1 MDIILNKN
9 RGWYSL
15 DNAAKIYPAITNAR
29 SSYVFRVAVNLKEDI
44 KPEILQQAI
53 IESRRRFPTMFVK
66 LKKGLFWYY
75 LESNGKMP
83 LLKPEGPFLGHHI
96 DKTTNNGYLFCFY
109 YYRNRIAL
117 EVFHSLCDGGS
128 AIELLK
134 SVVFHYFQLQGKAL
148 DSEGLVITKE
158 QAPDN
163 TEIEDSFIKN
173 YAKQK
178 RAKSPVKKA
187 YHVKSKKMPLGVGN
201 GVING
206 KLSAKEFV
214 ALSKKSQATVTQY
227 LVANLIYAIAQAYGP
242 RIPRK
247 RPINVS
253 IPVNLRKFFNS
264 NSLRNFTLFFHTS
277 VYHHPGL
284 TFDEVLGIVKESF
297 QTELTQ
303 EKMQQTL
310 NANVSAE
317 KNMALRLTPLFLK
330 KLALS
335 LVANTLG
342 SNLETCAMS
351 NIGVVKI
358 PSGMKPLIQD
368 FEFNLPPE
376 NKLAFGIGVITFEDE
391 MNVCFCRSI
400 VSNEVERFFFSRLAS
415 LGLKVSVESNLREEV
430 V

>member
-15 DNAAKIYPAITNAR
+15 DNAAKVYPAITNAR
-29 SSYVFRVAVNLKEDI
+29 SSYVFRVAVNLKEDV

-53 IESRRRFPTMFVK
+53 VESRRRFPTMFVK

-75 LESNGKMP
+75 LESNAKTP
-83 LLKPEGPFLGHHI
+83 ILKPEGPFLGQHI
-96 DKTTNNGYLFCFY
+96 DKTSNNGFLFTFFY
-109 YYRNRIAL
+109 FRKRISL

-134 SVVFHYFQLQGKAL
+134 SVVFHYFQLQGLKL

-158 QAPDN
+158 QNPDN
-163 TEIEDSFIKN
+163 SEIEDSFIKN
-173 YAKQK
+173 YVKQK

-187 YHVKSKKMPLGVGN
+187 YHVQSKKMPLGVGN

-214 ALSKKSQATVTQY
+214 SLSKKNGATVTQY
-227 LVANLIYAIAQAYGP
+227 LVASLIYAIDQAYGP
-242 RIPRK
+242 KIPAK

-277 VYHHPGL
+277 VYHRPGL
-284 TFDEVLGIVKESF
+284 TFDEVLATVKESF
-297 QTELTQ
+297 QSELTI
-303 EKMQQTL
+303 EKLQQTL

-330 KLALS
+330 KIAVS
-335 LVANTLG
+335 LVANALG
-342 SNLETCAMS
+342 ANLETCAMS
-351 NIGVVKI
+351 NIGLIKL
-358 PSGMKPLIQD
+358 PSGMKPYIED

-376 NKLAFGIGVITFEDE
+376 DKLAFGIGVITFEDK
-391 MNVCFCRSI
+391 MNICFVRSI
-400 VSNEVERFFFSRLAS
+400 VTNEVERFLFTRLAS
-415 LGLKVSVESNLREEV
+415 LGLNVSIESNLREEV